1 MQAPRYEAL
10 RNQEGNDMRALDE
23 QKINPGND
31 TPPIP
36 ALDERVLAEKVAM
49 TNEELNNAIDTAA
62 RYSTLGYG
70 RQECGQMMLK
80 HLRQLLAIQYER
92 ARVVRLNVAN
102 VGADETAPNAKVSG
116 AGTAPAG
123 LPGYAAGGNGERE

>member
-1 MQAPRYEAL
+1 MQ
-10 RNQEGNDMRALDE
+10 ALDE

-62 RYSTLGYG
+62 RYSTIGYG
-70 RQECGQMMLK
+70 RQECGHMMIK
-80 HLRQLLAIQYER
+80 HLRRLLEIQYER

-102 VGADETAPNAKVSG
+102 VGADETAPNSDGTG
-116 AGTAPAG
+116 A
-123 LPGYAAGGNGERE
+123 

>member
-62 RYSTLGYG
+62 RYSTIGYG

-102 VGADETAPNAKVSG
+102 VGADETAPNSDGTG
-116 AGTAPAG
+116 A
-123 LPGYAAGGNGERE
+123 